1 MNRTVAIIGAGFAGS
16 LTAVN
21 LLRQDTARA
30 IKVVLVER
38 RPPFGRGLAY
48 GTWDD
53 NLLLNVPA
61 GNMSAFADD
70 PGHFLAYCRSI
81 DPAFNSGSFIPRRI
95 YGDYIEDI
103 LRHAEGE
110 SGGRL
115 ERRAREALGL
125 RREGTRY
132 AVEFADGPPLSADQ
146 VVLALGHFLPKHPLA
161 VPDFFPSH
169 TYIPNPWDFA
179 ALDRANRGGPVALI
193 GAGHTAIDTAFRL
206 TNRGD
211 ARKVYMISRR
221 GLLPHGHRM
230 TPRPPVLGAFPAYLA
245 DGVCGSIR
253 TLTRA
258 VRGEAR
264 RRQAAGDDWRDV
276 VNELRPHTQ
285 EIWLRLPERERGKF
299 LQRVVPFWDIHRHRL
314 APAAHLRLERMLESG
329 LVENIAGRILG
340 VEPQDDGVALAV
352 RERAGGHT
360 RKLGV
365 GTIVNCSGP
374 NYDVASM
381 SSPLLMQMRDQGWI
395 RSDALR
401 LGLETDDSYRI
412 VDRGG
417 AGVPNVFYIG
427 PMLKA
432 RHWEAIAV
440 PELRVHSVKLA
451 RVVLAAA
458 TGAPGQGGAA

>member
-21 LLRQDTARA
+21 LLRQDPTRGLQ
-30 IKVVLVER
+30 VVLIER

-103 LRHAEGE
+103 LRQAESE

-115 ERRAREALGL
+115 QRRAREALGL
-125 RREGTRY
+125 RAEGERY
-132 AVEFADGPPLSADQ
+132 AVEFADGPPVLADQ
-146 VVLALGHFLPKHPLA
+146 IVLAFGHFLPKQPLA

-169 TYIPNPWDFA
+169 TYIANPWDFA
-179 ALDRANRGGPVALI
+179 ALDRANRGGAVALI

-211 ARKVYMISRR
+211 ARKVYLLSRR

-230 TPRPPVLGAFPAYLA
+230 TPRPPVVGAFPSYLEN
-245 DGVCGSIR
+245 GVCGSIR
-253 TLTRA
+253 ALTRA
-258 VRGEAR
+258 VRAEAR
-264 RRQAAGDDWRDV
+264 QRLAAGDDWRDV

-285 EIWLRLPERERGKF
+285 EIWHRLPEGERGKF
-299 LQRVVPFWDIHRHRL
+299 LQRIVPFWDIHRHRL
-314 APAAHLRLERMLESG
+314 APAARLRLERMLESG
-329 LVENIAGRILG
+329 LLENIAGRLLG

-352 RERAGGHT
+352 RERASGLT
-360 RKLGV
+360 RKLTV

-381 SSPLLMQMRDQGWI
+381 SSPLLVQMRDQGWI

-401 LGLETDDSYRI
+401 LGLETDESYRI

-417 AGVPNVFYIG
+417 AGMPNVFYIG

-440 PELRVHSVKLA
+440 PELRGHSQRLA
-451 RVVLAAA
+451 RALLAAA
-458 TGAPGQGGAA
+458 PPAARPGGAA